1 MRILALVSRIIQQIR
16 KDKRTL
22 ALLFVAPLLVL
33 TLMYFIFD
41 SETSDLK
48 LVVTDVNGRMIEL
61 LEESEFELFKEDSY
75 SIERMAEE
83 EMDGWLHMEE
93 EELALT
99 ILNDKPSR
107 SGSVKMLLAQT
118 FNVNDSAANQSIETK
133 YVYGDEETKIFDIFS
148 PMLVGFFVFFFV
160 FLIAGIALLNERTS
174 GTLERLLATPIK
186 RYEIVFGY
194 VVGYGLFALIQTIIV
209 VLYSVNVLDI
219 VLEGSIWLVLLINIL
234 VAFVA
239 LSLGTLLSSFASSE
253 FQMVQFIPLVIV
265 PQVFFS
271 GIFPIE
277 GMAEWLQQ
285 LGKIMPLYYAS
296 DALNGVM
303 YKGFTLYEIAENL
316 LVLLGFAIVFITLNI
331 VSLKKYRS
339 I

>member
-1 MRILALVSRIIQQIR
+1 MRTLALVNRIIQQLR

-41 SETSDLK
+41 SETSELK
-48 LVVTDVNGRMIEL
+48 LVVTDMNERVIEI
-61 LEESEFELFKEDSY
+61 LEESEFEIFKEDYY
-75 SIERMAEE
+75 SIEQMTKDKV
-83 EMDGWLHMEE
+83 DGWLQNDEDEMV
-93 EELALT
+93 LT
-99 ILNDKPSR
+99 LLNDQPSR
-107 SGSVKMLLAQT
+107 SSAVKMLLAQT
-118 FNVNDSAANQSIETK
+118 LSAGNMAANPSIDTE
-133 YVYGDEETKIFDIFS
+133 YIYGNEETKIFDIFS

-186 RYEIVFGY
+186 RYEIVAGY
-194 VVGYGLFALIQTIIV
+194 VVGYGLFALVQTIIV
-209 VLYSVNVLDI
+209 VLYSVHVLDI

-271 GIFPIE
+271 GIFPID

-296 DALNGVM
+296 NALNGVM
-303 YKGFTLYEIAENL
+303 YKGFTFSDITLEL
-316 LVLLGFAIVFITLNI
+316 FVLFIFAIVFISLNI
-331 VSLKKYRS
+331 ISLKKYRS

>member
-1 MRILALVSRIIQQIR
+1 MRTLALIHRIIQQLR

-33 TLMYFIFD
+33 SLMYFIFD
-41 SETSDLK
+41 SDSRDLK
-48 LVVTDVNGRMIEL
+48 LVITDVNERVVGL
-61 LEESEFELFKEDSY
+61 LEETDFELVKEENY
-75 SIERMAEE
+75 SIEQMSEDKT
-83 EMDGWLHMEE
+83 DGWLHVDKGVME
-93 EELALT
+93 LT
-99 ILNDKPSR
+99 LLNDQPSR
-107 SGSVKMLLAQT
+107 ASSVKMLLAKT
-118 FNVNDSAANQSIETK
+118 FNSGNETANPSVDTV

-148 PMLVGFFVFFFV
+148 PMLIGFFVFFFV

-186 RYEIVFGY
+186 RYEIVAGY
-194 VVGYGLFALIQTIIV
+194 VLGYGLFALVQTIIV
-209 VLYSVNVLDI
+209 VLYSVHVLDI

-271 GIFPIE
+271 GIFPID
-277 GMAEWLQQ
+277 GMADWLQQ
-285 LGKIMPLYYAS
+285 LGKIMPLFYAS
-296 DALNGVM
+296 NALNGVM
-303 YKGFTLYEIAENL
+303 YKGFGFSEIAVEL
-316 LVLLGFAIVFITLNI
+316 LVLLLFAVVFITLNI
-331 VSLKKYRS
+331 ISLKKYRS
-339 I
+339 L

>member
-1 MRILALVSRIIQQIR
+1 MRILALIHRILQQLR

-41 SETSDLK
+41 SESSDLR
-48 LVVTDVNGRMIEL
+48 LVVTDVNERVIEL
-61 LEESEFELFKEDSY
+61 LEESEFVLFKEENY
-75 SIERMAEE
+75 SKEQMAKEKI
-83 EMDGWLHMEE
+83 DGWLHIDEGVMK
-93 EELALT
+93 LT
-99 ILNDKPSR
+99 LLNDQPSR
-107 SGSVKMLLAQT
+107 ANAVKMQLAQT
-118 FNVNDSAANQSIETK
+118 FNSVTEAATPSVDTVYI
-133 YVYGDEETKIFDIFS
+133 YGDEETKIFDIFS

-186 RYEIVFGY
+186 RYEIVTGY
-194 VVGYGLFALIQTIIV
+194 VLGYGLFALVQTIIV
-209 VLYSVNVLDI
+209 VLYSIHVLDI

-271 GIFPIE
+271 GIFPID
-277 GMAEWLQQ
+277 GMADWLQQ

-296 DALNGVM
+296 NALNGVM
-303 YKGFTLYEIAENL
+303 YKGFTFGEIAIEVFIL
-316 LVLLGFAIVFITLNI
+316 LIFAIIFITLNI

-339 I
+339 F

>member
-48 LVVTDVNGRMIEL
+48 LVVTDVNERVIEL

-83 EMDGWLHMEE
+83 ELDGWLHMEE
-93 EELALT
+93 EKLALT
-99 ILNDKPSR
+99 LLNEQPSR
-107 SGSVKMLLAQT
+107 SSSVKMLLAKT
-118 FNVNDSAANQSIETK
+118 LNVNDSVANSSIETE

-209 VLYSVNVLDI
+209 VLYSVKVLDI

-303 YKGFTLYEIAENL
+303 YKGFTIYEIAGNL

>member
-1 MRILALVSRIIQQIR
+1 MRTLALIKRIIQQLR

-41 SETSDLK
+41 SESSDLN
-48 LVVTDVNGRMIEL
+48 LVVTDVNERVIEL
-61 LEESEFELFKEDSY
+61 LDDSEFKLIKEKNY
-75 SIERMAEE
+75 SIDQMKEE
-83 EMDGWLHMEE
+83 NMDGWLHMDEGVI
-93 EELALT
+93 ELTL
-99 ILNDKPSR
+99 LNDQPSR
-107 SGSVKMLLAQT
+107 ANAVKMILAKT
-118 FNVNDSAANQSIETK
+118 INAGNETATPSVDTV
-133 YVYGDEETKIFDIFS
+133 YIYGDEETKIFDIFS

-186 RYEIVFGY
+186 RYEIVAGY
-194 VVGYGLFALIQTIIV
+194 VLGYGLFALVQTIIV
-209 VLYSVNVLDI
+209 VLYSVHVLDI

-253 FQMVQFIPLVIV
+253 FQMVQFIPLVII

-271 GIFPIE
+271 GIFPID

-285 LGKIMPLYYAS
+285 LGKVMPLYYAS
-296 DALNGVM
+296 NALNGVM
-303 YKGFTLYEIAENL
+303 YKGFTFSDIAVEL
-316 LVLLGFAIVFITLNI
+316 LVLFIFAIIFISLNI

-339 I
+339 L